1 MEDLDNV
8 FEEDLGLDTPE
19 VIEED
24 SLFKD
29 TIEEELIFEEV
40 KTNPSIIDDL
50 LKAKGITDSKVI
62 IVDENNVE
70 QEVDFYSLSKED
82 QLEILNYKEE
92 SEKVTSLEQEEQ
104 DLIQYLRENNL
115 TLEEYL
121 DQYKDSLVAELG
133 VNSEVSYDIDAYDD
147 EELYLLDLKTK
158 FDLTDEELAIEL
170 EKALQD
176 KELFTKKV
184 TKLRADYKQLEDN
197 YKEEQQNEIN
207 TQREVQ
213 YNQFV
218 DTMVDVAV
226 KTPDL
231 YGIELEDEEKDTVLS
246 ALLELDENGTSA
258 FYKALNDPN
267 NLYKAAWFLTYGQQ
281 AFDAIKNAYETE
293 ISRLKS
299 DKPKVVVKKESGTK
313 SIHDLF

>member
-62 IVDENNVE
+62 IIDENNVE

-133 VNSEVSYDIDAYDD
+133 ASSEVSYDIDAYDD

-158 FDLTDEELAIEL
+158 FDLTDEELAVEL

-231 YGIELEDEEKDTVLS
+231 YGIELEDEEKNTVLS

>member
-133 VNSEVSYDIDAYDD
+133 ASSEVSYDIDAYDD

-213 YNQFV
+213 YHQFV

-313 SIHDLF
+313 NIHDLF

>member
-133 VNSEVSYDIDAYDD
+133 ASSEVSYDIDAYDD

-158 FDLTDEELAIEL
+158 FDLTDEELAVEL

>member
-133 VNSEVSYDIDAYDD
+133 ASSEVSYDIDAYDD

-213 YNQFV
+213 YHQFV